1 MHHPVT
7 MNIGLSTQIRLN
19 MSIKQDHLAQSY
31 CPWIA

>member
-1 MHHPVT
+1 
-7 MNIGLSTQIRLN
+7 